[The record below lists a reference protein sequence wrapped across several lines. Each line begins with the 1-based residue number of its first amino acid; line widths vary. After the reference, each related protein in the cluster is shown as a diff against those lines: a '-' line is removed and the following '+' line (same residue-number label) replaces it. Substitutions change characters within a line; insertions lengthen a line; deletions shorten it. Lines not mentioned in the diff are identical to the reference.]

1 MSIVPSFESKVPL
14 WSSWNRRNRQYRNK
28 MRRSVF
34 NHKTLLQRNTPAR
47 QLKPMTIE
55 TRSGDPFLVELANLI
70 NDVCNRG
77 ETVNDI
83 AVRAGLSRDLVSRL
97 RNRTYRSAP
106 SLANIEA
113 VCSAIGYRLS
123 LQPQSAIAED
133 DAGNSDPSPVS

>member
-1 MSIVPSFESKVPL
+1 
-14 WSSWNRRNRQYRNK
+14 

-34 NHKTLLQRNTPAR
+34 NGMTLIITKTDPPDNLE
-47 QLKPMTIE
+47 PMTTE
-55 TRSGDPFLVELANLI
+55 TSSRQPFLVELAKLI
-70 NDVCNRG
+70 DEVCQRG

-113 VCSAIGYRLS
+113 VCNAIGYRLS
-123 LQPQSAIAED
+123 LQPNSVVVVDE
-133 DAGNSDPSPVS
+133 AGSSNSRS